1 MSTVGGGVNIIKNG
15 LVLYLDVANKKSL
28 ADVPSQNLFT
38 YSQDIST
45 GSWSKVRV
53 TITGTTSVTTAPD
66 GTYTAQKLVEDTTT
80 GITHFTAKSSTISGT
95 GSIYTVSM
103 YAKAAE
109 RTWLAIQTAG
119 EDPNYIT
126 AYFDLTNGVLGS
138 VATGITA
145 TMSNSGNGWYRCSIT
160 RLKQGTASSTI
171 GGSFCI
177 STTNLGFV
185 YNGDGT
191 SGIYLWGAQLEL
203 GSVATTY
210 IPTTTVAVS
219 RVPTWTDLSRG
230 GNNGTL
236 TSGFTYNYSNGG
248 SLVFD
253 GVSNYVNCGNSS
265 NLQVF
270 SQITLSTWVKFSGL
284 DYTGNTGN
292 LITFMSK
299 GTVDTTPGIPTSGL
313 WFAYDN
319 RLNRTSFAYTC
330 FGNTTGGFQGGG
342 NNFNTKPYTFT
353 NGIWYNIVATVN
365 TSSQGALF
373 INGVQQG
380 NLVTFSNLNLSNTV
394 DNLRLGALYSR
405 VDTYLLNGNNSQT
418 SIYNRALSSQ
428 EVLQNFNATKTRF
441 GL

>member
-1 MSTVGGGVNIIKNG
+1 MAFNYSPRVVTSG
-15 LVLYLDVANKKSL
+15 LVLYLDATNTKSL

-38 YSQDIST
+38 YSQDIT
-45 GSWSKVRV
+45 TWSKLRATVS
-53 TITGTTSVTTAPD
+53 GTTSVTTAPD

-80 GITHFTAKSSTISGT
+80 GVTHFFAKTPTISGT

-109 RTWLAIQTAG
+109 RTWFAIQIAG
-119 EDPNYIT
+119 EDPNYMT
-126 AYFDLTNGVLGS
+126 AYFDLTNGLLGS

-171 GGSFCI
+171 GGAFCI
-177 STTNLGFV
+177 STSNLGFS

-210 IPTTTVAVS
+210 IPTTSAVAS

-236 TSGFTYNYSNGG
+236 VNNPTYNYSNGG
-248 SLVFD
+248 GIILTNASGASGSNVTQRVI
-253 GVSNYVNCGNSS
+253 VSNSSSLQFTTGMSADIWFYVNGSTQPSTLPRLMEKNDFYILIFQSLPSSLSFNVASVAGGRSISAVNSP
-265 NLQVF
+265 
-270 SQITLSTWVKFSGL
+270 IT
-284 DYTGNTGN
+284 
-292 LITFMSK
+292 
-299 GTVDTTPGIPTSGL
+299 
-313 WFAYDN
+313 
-319 RLNRTSFAYTC
+319 
-330 FGNTTGGFQGGG
+330 NTTRI
-342 NNFNTKPYTFT
+342 N
-353 NGIWYNIVATVN
+353 AT
-365 TSSQGALF
+365 TTYDGQLSKIY
-373 INGVQQG
+373 INGVLNNTTDFG
-380 NLVTFSNLNLSNTV
+380 SISPISPTSTDLSIGDNFGWNRTFNGTI
-394 DNLRLGALYSR
+394 YS
-405 VDTYLLNGNNSQT
+405 TKL
-418 SIYNRALSSQ
+418 YNRALSAA